1 MQLEIYRAVAPAVYP
16 EEMLVYHYS
25 FQPIP
30 SVEHER
36 DGHLMDWTDD
46 SGPEPDALSRSPMA
60 HKSSRVRM
68 AGSC

>member
-1 MQLEIYRAVAPAVYP
+1 MQLEIYRAVTHAMYP

-46 SGPEPDALSRSPMA
+46 SGPEPYALIEVPDD
-60 HKSSRVRM
+60 
-68 AGSC
+68 GTNPPG